1 MKGERGYIV
10 KIRFLSFSPE
20 SGFPSIGKK
29 DYHYL
34 IGEELMLQILKEA
47 YSRGES
53 TVVSEVPIKIVNN
66 KGYNYRDAECIIIQR
81 YLVEDI
87 TWQSINLEKSPTY
100 REIVGWKPGK
110 YDWYGDLFYIEA
122 KRLSDNGFVNGPQI
136 LKNLI
141 DEGAMPKEIPTNDK
155 MKINGVE
162 ASASTSTSTS
172 TNAATTNKEQKVATA
187 TEVLINGDKIS
198 NLCDVYTQVN
208 SIPEFSMCD
217 KIGSNIDGWPD
228 YVYKPFSI
236 SKDTTNWGNFG
247 TSTITN
253 GTSITTNT
261 TSPIGIGLDASK
273 LVGNNEKKEG
283 KNMFENMMKDIKFGP
298 ATDTRFSIY
307 GPAFNG
313 GDRWLA
319 RHEGEW
325 VDVSDMLIDVG
336 NICYMM
342 PVAKNSI
349 KEGDFILHKGKWAR
363 VSCIVEE
370 EDFIYVEKINEQEVV
385 QILPTK
391 NMFGFDYYTK
401 LICPIESF
409 EGAEGFGATTD
420 NPFGMLPFIMAMKDG
435 KKDNLLPLMMMSGKM
450 DMSNPMMLM
459 MLSGDNSNL
468 GLMMAMM
475 AMNKKDK

>member
-10 KIRFLSFSPE
+10 KVRFLSFSPE

-53 TVVSEVPIKIVNN
+53 TVISQVPIKIVNN

-110 YDWYGDLFYIEA
+110 YDWYGDSFYIEA
-122 KRLSDNGFVNGPQI
+122 KRLSDNGFVNGSQI
-136 LKNLI
+136 LRNLI
-141 DEGAMPKEIPTNDK
+141 DEGAMPKEIPTNNK

-162 ASASTSTSTS
+162 ASNS
-172 TNAATTNKEQKVATA
+172 
-187 TEVLINGDKIS
+187 GDIHI
-198 NLCDVYTQVN
+198 QVN
-208 SIPEFSMCD
+208 GISELNTMD
-217 KIGSNIDGWPD
+217 KIGSNIDRWPD
-228 YVYKPFSI
+228 YAYKPLSI
-236 SKDTTNWGNFG
+236 LNDATNWGNFG

-261 TSPIGIGLDASK
+261 TSPMGIGLNASK
-273 LVGNNEKKEG
+273 LAGNNEKKEG
-283 KNMFENMMKDIKFGP
+283 KNMFENIMKDIKFGP

-363 VSCIVEE
+363 VDCIVEE
-370 EDFIYVEKINEQEVV
+370 ENFISVEKINEQEVV
-385 QILPTK
+385 QVLPTK

>member
-1 MKGERGYIV
+1 
-10 KIRFLSFSPE
+10 
-20 SGFPSIGKK
+20 
-29 DYHYL
+29 
-34 IGEELMLQILKEA
+34 MLQILKEA

-87 TWQSINLEKSPTY
+87 TWQSIDLEKSPTY
-100 REIVGWKPGK
+100 REIIGWKPGK
-110 YDWYGDLFYIEA
+110 YDWYGDLFHIEA

-141 DEGAMPKEIPTNDK
+141 DEGAMPKEIPTNNK

-162 ASASTSTSTS
+162 VSASTLTSI
-172 TNAATTNKEQKVATA
+172 NAATTDKWQKAATA
-187 TEVLINGDKIS
+187 GEVLLNGDKVS
-198 NLCDVYTQVN
+198 NSGDIQVN

-228 YVYKPFSI
+228 YAYKPFSI
-236 SKDTTNWGNFG
+236 LNGTTNWGNFG

-261 TSPIGIGLDASK
+261 TSPIGVGLDTSK
-273 LVGNNEKKEG
+273 LAGNNEKKEG
-283 KNMFENMMKDIKFGP
+283 KNMFENIMKDIKFGP
-298 ATDTRFSIY
+298 ATDVRFSIY

-319 RHEGEW
+319 RYEGEW

-349 KEGDFILHKGKWAR
+349 KEGDFILHKGKWVR
-363 VSCIVEE
+363 VDCIVEKE
-370 EDFIYVEKINEQEVV
+370 NFIYVEKINEQEVV
-385 QILPTK
+385 QVLPTK

-401 LICPIESF
+401 LMCPIESF

-475 AMNKKDK
+475 DMKKKDK

>member
-10 KIRFLSFSPE
+10 KVRFLSYSPE
-20 SGFPSIGKK
+20 SGSLSIGKK

-47 YSRGES
+47 YNRGES

-100 REIVGWKPGK
+100 REIVAWKPGK
-110 YDWYGDLFYIEA
+110 YDWYGDSFHIEA

-136 LKNLI
+136 LRNLI
-141 DEGAMPKEIPTNDK
+141 DEGAMPKEIPTNNK

-162 ASASTSTSTS
+162 ASASTSTSVDTAM
-172 TNAATTNKEQKVATA
+172 TDKWQKVATA
-187 TEVLINGDKIS
+187 REVLLNGDKVS
-198 NLCDVYTQVN
+198 NSGDIHIQVN
-208 SIPEFSMCD
+208 SIPGFSMCD

-228 YVYKPFSI
+228 YTYKPVSI
-236 SKDTTNWGNFG
+236 LNGTTNWDNFG

-261 TSPIGIGLDASK
+261 TSPMGIGLDTSK
-273 LVGNNEKKEG
+273 LVGNNEKKED
-283 KNMFENMMKDIKFGP
+283 KSMFENIMKDIKFGP
-298 ATDTRFSIY
+298 ATDVRFSIY

-363 VSCIVEE
+363 VDCIVEE
-370 EDFIYVEKINEQEVV
+370 ENFISVEKINEQEVV
-385 QILPTK
+385 QVLPTK

-401 LICPIESF
+401 LMCPIESF

-420 NPFGMLPFIMAMKDG
+420 NPFGMLPFVMAMKDG

-468 GLMMAMM
+468 GFIMAMM
-475 AMNKKDK
+475 AMKKKDK

>member
-10 KIRFLSFSPE
+10 KVRFISCPPD
-20 SGFPSIGKK
+20 GGKPSIGKK
-29 DYHYL
+29 DYHYFMC
-34 IGEELMLQILKEA
+34 EELFDRIIDEA
-47 YSRGES
+47 HSRGN
-53 TVVSEVPIKIVNN
+53 TAYFTPIPIKITNN
-66 KGYNYRDAECIIIQR
+66 KGYNYGGGECIIIGR
-81 YLVEDI
+81 TPIVDEL
-87 TWQSINLEKSPTY
+87 WKSINLEKSSHY
-100 REIVGWKPGK
+100 REIVKIEPVILP
-110 YDWYGDLFYIEA
+110 YNDIFDAEA
-122 KRLSDNGFVNGPQI
+122 KRLCTSEC
-136 LKNLI
+136 LI
-141 DEGAMPKEIPTNDK
+141 DKDTIFSALVVEGAMPKEIPTNNK

-162 ASASTSTSTS
+162 ASNS
-172 TNAATTNKEQKVATA
+172 
-187 TEVLINGDKIS
+187 GDIHI
-198 NLCDVYTQVN
+198 QVN
-208 SIPEFSMCD
+208 GISELNTMD

-236 SKDTTNWGNFG
+236 LNDTTNWGNFG

-261 TSPIGIGLDASK
+261 TSPMGIGLNASK
-273 LVGNNEKKEG
+273 LAGNNEKKED
-283 KNMFENMMKDIKFGP
+283 KNMFENIMKDIKFGP

-363 VSCIVEE
+363 VDCIVEE
-370 EDFIYVEKINEQEVV
+370 ENFISVEKINEQEVV
-385 QILPTK
+385 QVLPTK

-401 LICPIESF
+401 LMCPIESF

-459 MLSGDNSNL
+459 MLGGDNSNL

-475 AMNKKDK
+475 AMKKKDK

>member
-1 MKGERGYIV
+1 
-10 KIRFLSFSPE
+10 
-20 SGFPSIGKK
+20 
-29 DYHYL
+29 
-34 IGEELMLQILKEA
+34 MLQILKEA

-110 YDWYGDLFYIEA
+110 YDWYGDLFHIEA
-122 KRLSDNGFVNGPQI
+122 KHLSDNGFVNGPQI

-162 ASASTSTSTS
+162 ASASTSTSVNTV
-172 TNAATTNKEQKVATA
+172 ATNKEQKVATA

-261 TSPIGIGLDASK
+261 TSPISAVLDTSK
-273 LVGNNEKKEG
+273 LAGNNEKKEG

-325 VDVSDMLIDVG
+325 VDVTDMLIDVG

-363 VSCIVEE
+363 VDCIVEE
-370 EDFIYVEKINEQEVV
+370 ENFISVEKINEQEVV
-385 QILPTK
+385 QVLPTK

-459 MLSGDNSNL
+459 MLNGDNSNL

-475 AMNKKDK
+475 AMKKKDK

>member
-1 MKGERGYIV
+1 
-10 KIRFLSFSPE
+10 
-20 SGFPSIGKK
+20 
-29 DYHYL
+29 
-34 IGEELMLQILKEA
+34 MLQILKEA

-110 YDWYGDLFYIEA
+110 YDWYGDLFHIEA
-122 KRLSDNGFVNGPQI
+122 KHLSDNGFVNGPQI

-162 ASASTSTSTS
+162 ASASTSTSVNTV
-172 TNAATTNKEQKVATA
+172 ATNKEQKVATA

-208 SIPEFSMCD
+208 SMPEFSTCD

-228 YVYKPFSI
+228 YAYKPFSI
-236 SKDTTNWGNFG
+236 LNDTTNWGNFG

-261 TSPIGIGLDASK
+261 TSPMGIGLNTSK
-273 LVGNNEKKEG
+273 LAGNNEKKEG
-283 KNMFENMMKDIKFGP
+283 KNMFENIMKDIKFGP
-298 ATDTRFSIY
+298 VTDIKFSIY

-363 VSCIVEE
+363 VDCIVEE
-370 EDFIYVEKINEQEVV
+370 ENFISVEKINEQEVV
-385 QILPTK
+385 QVLPTK

-435 KKDNLLPLMMMSGKM
+435 KKDNLLPLMIMSGKM

-475 AMNKKDK
+475 AMKKKDK

>member
-1 MKGERGYIV
+1 
-10 KIRFLSFSPE
+10 
-20 SGFPSIGKK
+20 
-29 DYHYL
+29 
-34 IGEELMLQILKEA
+34 MLQILKEA

-110 YDWYGDLFYIEA
+110 YDWYGDLFHIEA
-122 KRLSDNGFVNGPQI
+122 KHLSDNGFVNGPQI

-162 ASASTSTSTS
+162 ASASTSTSVNTV
-172 TNAATTNKEQKVATA
+172 ATNKEQKVATA

-273 LVGNNEKKEG
+273 LAGNNEKKEG

-363 VSCIVEE
+363 VDCIVEE
-370 EDFIYVEKINEQEVV
+370 ENFISVEKINEQEVV
-385 QILPTK
+385 QVLPTK

-475 AMNKKDK
+475 AMKKKDK

>member
-10 KIRFLSFSPE
+10 KVRFLSCPSD
-20 SGFPSIGKK
+20 GGKPSIGRK
-29 DYHYL
+29 DYHYFMC
-34 IGEELMLQILKEA
+34 EELFDRIIDEA
-47 YSRGES
+47 HSRGN
-53 TVVSEVPIKIVNN
+53 TDYFTPIPIKITNN
-66 KGYNYRDAECIIIQR
+66 KGYNYGGGECIIIGR
-81 YLVEDI
+81 TPIVDEL
-87 TWQSINLEKSPTY
+87 WKSINLDKSSHY
-100 REIVGWKPGK
+100 REIVKIEPVILP
-110 YDWYGDLFYIEA
+110 YNDIFNIEA
-122 KRLSDNGFVNGPQI
+122 KRLCTSEC
-136 LKNLI
+136 LI
-141 DEGAMPKEIPTNDK
+141 DKDIIFSNLAVEGAMPKEIPTNSK

-162 ASASTSTSTS
+162 ASASTSTSVNTV
-172 TNAATTNKEQKVATA
+172 ATNKEQKVATA

-228 YVYKPFSI
+228 YIYKPLSI
-236 SKDTTNWGNFG
+236 LNDSTNWGNFG
-247 TSTITN
+247 TSTVTN

-261 TSPIGIGLDASK
+261 TSPIGIGLNISK
-273 LVGNNEKKEG
+273 LAGNNEKKEG

-325 VDVSDMLIDVG
+325 VDVTDMLIDVG

>member
-1 MKGERGYIV
+1 
-10 KIRFLSFSPE
+10 
-20 SGFPSIGKK
+20 
-29 DYHYL
+29 
-34 IGEELMLQILKEA
+34 MLQILKEA

-53 TVVSEVPIKIVNN
+53 TVVSQVPIKIVNN

-110 YDWYGDLFYIEA
+110 YDWYGDSFYIEA

-136 LKNLI
+136 LRNLI
-141 DEGAMPKEIPTNDK
+141 DEGAMPKEIPTNSK

-162 ASASTSTSTS
+162 ASASTSTNAVATDKCQK
-172 TNAATTNKEQKVATA
+172 AATAG
-187 TEVLINGDKIS
+187 EVLVNGDKIS
-198 NLCDVYTQVN
+198 NLCNLYTQVN

-228 YVYKPFSI
+228 YAYKPFSI
-236 SKDTTNWGNFG
+236 LNGTTNWGNFG

-261 TSPIGIGLDASK
+261 TSPIGIGLDTSK
-273 LVGNNEKKEG
+273 LAGNNEKKEG
-283 KNMFENMMKDIKFGP
+283 KNMFENIMKDIKFGP
-298 ATDTRFSIY
+298 ATDVRFSIY

-363 VSCIVEE
+363 VDCIVEE
-370 EDFIYVEKINEQEVV
+370 ENFISVEKINEQEVV
-385 QILPTK
+385 QVLPTK

-401 LICPIESF
+401 LMCPIESF

-475 AMNKKDK
+475 AMKKKDK

>member
-10 KIRFLSFSPE
+10 KVRFISCPPDGSK
-20 SGFPSIGKK
+20 PSIGRK
-29 DYHYL
+29 DYHYF
-34 IGEELMLQILKEA
+34 ICEELFDRIIDEA
-47 YSRGES
+47 HSRGN
-53 TVVSEVPIKIVNN
+53 TAYFTPIPIKITNN
-66 KGYNYRDAECIIIQR
+66 KGYNYGGGGCIIIGR
-81 YLVEDI
+81 TPIVDEL
-87 TWQSINLEKSPTY
+87 WKSINLEKSSHY
-100 REIVGWKPGK
+100 REIVKIEPVILP
-110 YDWYGDLFYIEA
+110 YDDIFDAEA
-122 KRLSDNGFVNGPQI
+122 KRLCASEC
-136 LKNLI
+136 LI
-141 DEGAMPKEIPTNDK
+141 DKDTIFNALAVEGAMPKWEPTNSK
-155 MKINGVE
+155 MKINSVE
-162 ASASTSTSTS
+162 ASASTSTNAVATDKCQK
-172 TNAATTNKEQKVATA
+172 AATAG
-187 TEVLINGDKIS
+187 EVLVNGDKVSNSNNLHIQINDIS
-198 NLCDVYTQVN
+198 DL
-208 SIPEFSMCD
+208 FSTCD
-217 KIGSNIDGWPD
+217 KITSNIDGWPD
-228 YVYKPFSI
+228 YAYKPFSI
-236 SKDTTNWGNFG
+236 LNGTTNWGNFG

-261 TSPIGIGLDASK
+261 TSPIGVGLDTSK
-273 LVGNNEKKEG
+273 LAENNEKKEG
-283 KNMFENMMKDIKFGP
+283 KNMFENMAKDIKFGP
-298 ATDTRFSIY
+298 ATDVRFSIY

-319 RHEGEW
+319 RHESEW

-363 VSCIVEE
+363 VDCIVEE
-370 EDFIYVEKINEQEVV
+370 ENFISVEKINEQEVV
-385 QILPTK
+385 QVLPTK

-401 LICPIESF
+401 LMCPIESF

-475 AMNKKDK
+475 AMKKKDK

>member
-10 KIRFLSFSPE
+10 KVRFLRFSPE

-29 DYHYL
+29 DYHYF

-47 YSRGES
+47 YNRGES

-110 YDWYGDLFYIEA
+110 YDWYGDLFHIEA
-122 KRLSDNGFVNGPQI
+122 KRLSDNEFVNGPQI
-136 LKNLI
+136 LRNLI
-141 DEGAMPKEIPTNDK
+141 DEGAMPKEIPTNSK

-162 ASASTSTSTS
+162 ASNSSD
-172 TNAATTNKEQKVATA
+172 
-187 TEVLINGDKIS
+187 IHI
-198 NLCDVYTQVN
+198 QVN

-228 YVYKPFSI
+228 YAYKPLSI
-236 SKDTTNWGNFG
+236 LEDTTNWGNFG

-261 TSPIGIGLDASK
+261 TSPMGIGLSASK
-273 LVGNNEKKEG
+273 LAGNNEKKED
-283 KNMFENMMKDIKFGP
+283 KNMFENIMKDIKFGP

-363 VSCIVEE
+363 VDCIVEE
-370 EDFIYVEKINEQEVV
+370 ENFISVEKINEQEVV
-385 QILPTK
+385 QVLPTK

-401 LICPIESF
+401 LMCPIESF

-435 KKDNLLPLMMMSGKM
+435 KKDNLLPLMMMNGKM

-475 AMNKKDK
+475 AMKKKDK

>member
-1 MKGERGYIV
+1 MC
-10 KIRFLSFSPE
+10 
-20 SGFPSIGKK
+20 
-29 DYHYL
+29 
-34 IGEELMLQILKEA
+34 EELFDRTIDEA
-47 YSRGES
+47 HSRGN
-53 TVVSEVPIKIVNN
+53 TDYFTPIPIKITNN
-66 KGYNYRDAECIIIQR
+66 KGYNYGGGECIIIGR
-81 YLVEDI
+81 TPIVDEL
-87 TWQSINLEKSPTY
+87 WKSINLDKSSHY
-100 REIVGWKPGK
+100 REIVKIEPVILP
-110 YDWYGDLFYIEA
+110 YNDIFNIEA
-122 KRLSDNGFVNGPQI
+122 KRLCTSEC
-136 LKNLI
+136 LI
-141 DEGAMPKEIPTNDK
+141 DKDIIFSNLAVEGAMPKEIPTNSK

-162 ASASTSTSTS
+162 ASASTSTSVNTV
-172 TNAATTNKEQKVATA
+172 ATNKEQKVATA

-228 YVYKPFSI
+228 YIYKPLSI
-236 SKDTTNWGNFG
+236 LNDSTNWGNFG

-261 TSPIGIGLDASK
+261 TSPIGIGLNISK
-273 LVGNNEKKEG
+273 LAGNNEKKEG

-325 VDVSDMLIDVG
+325 VDVTDMLIDVG

>member
-1 MKGERGYIV
+1 MC
-10 KIRFLSFSPE
+10 
-20 SGFPSIGKK
+20 
-29 DYHYL
+29 
-34 IGEELMLQILKEA
+34 EELFDRIIDEA
-47 YSRGES
+47 HSRGN
-53 TVVSEVPIKIVNN
+53 TAYFTPIPIKITNN
-66 KGYNYRDAECIIIQR
+66 KGYNYGGGECIIIGR
-81 YLVEDI
+81 TPIVDEL
-87 TWQSINLEKSPTY
+87 WKSINLEKSSHY
-100 REIVGWKPGK
+100 REIVKIEPVILP
-110 YDWYGDLFYIEA
+110 YNDIFNAEA
-122 KRLSDNGFVNGPQI
+122 KI
-136 LKNLI
+136 LCTSECLI
-141 DEGAMPKEIPTNDK
+141 DKDTIFSALAAEGAMPKEIPTNSK

-162 ASASTSTSTS
+162 ASNSSD
-172 TNAATTNKEQKVATA
+172 
-187 TEVLINGDKIS
+187 IHI
-198 NLCDVYTQVN
+198 QVN
-208 SIPEFSMCD
+208 SIPELSMCD

-228 YVYKPFSI
+228 YAYKPFSI
-236 SKDTTNWGNFG
+236 LNGTTNWGNFG

-261 TSPIGIGLDASK
+261 TSPMGIGLNASK
-273 LVGNNEKKEG
+273 LAGNNEKKED
-283 KNMFENMMKDIKFGP
+283 KNMFENMTKDIKFGP
-298 ATDTRFSIY
+298 VTDIKFSIY

-325 VDVSDMLIDVG
+325 VDVSDMLIDIG

-363 VSCIVEE
+363 VDCIVEE
-370 EDFIYVEKINEQEVV
+370 ENFIAVEKINEQEVV
-385 QILPTK
+385 QVLPTK

-401 LICPIESF
+401 LMCPIESF

-435 KKDNLLPLMMMSGKM
+435 KKDNLLPLMMMNGKM

-475 AMNKKDK
+475 AMKKKDK

>member
-10 KIRFLSFSPE
+10 KVRFISCPPD
-20 SGFPSIGKK
+20 GGKPSIGKK
-29 DYHYL
+29 DYHYFMC
-34 IGEELMLQILKEA
+34 EELFDRIIDEA
-47 YSRGES
+47 HSRGN
-53 TVVSEVPIKIVNN
+53 TAYFTPIPIKITNN
-66 KGYNYRDAECIIIQR
+66 KGYNYGGGECIIIGR
-81 YLVEDI
+81 TPIVDEL
-87 TWQSINLEKSPTY
+87 WKSINLEKSSHY
-100 REIVGWKPGK
+100 REIVKIEPVILP
-110 YDWYGDLFYIEA
+110 YNDIFDAEA
-122 KRLSDNGFVNGPQI
+122 KRLCTSEC
-136 LKNLI
+136 LI
-141 DEGAMPKEIPTNDK
+141 DKDTIFSALVVEGAMPKEIPTNNK

-162 ASASTSTSTS
+162 ASNS
-172 TNAATTNKEQKVATA
+172 
-187 TEVLINGDKIS
+187 GDIHI
-198 NLCDVYTQVN
+198 QVN
-208 SIPEFSMCD
+208 GISELNTMD

-236 SKDTTNWGNFG
+236 LNDTTNWGNFG

-261 TSPIGIGLDASK
+261 TSPIGIGLSASK
-273 LVGNNEKKEG
+273 LAGNNEKKED
-283 KNMFENMMKDIKFGP
+283 KNMFENIMKDIKFGP

-363 VSCIVEE
+363 VDCIVEE
-370 EDFIYVEKINEQEVV
+370 ENFISVEKINEQEVV
-385 QILPTK
+385 QVLPTK

-401 LICPIESF
+401 LMCPIESF

-468 GLMMAMM
+468 GLIMAMM
-475 AMNKKDK
+475 AMKKKDK

>member
-1 MKGERGYIV
+1 MC
-10 KIRFLSFSPE
+10 
-20 SGFPSIGKK
+20 
-29 DYHYL
+29 
-34 IGEELMLQILKEA
+34 EELFDRIIDEA
-47 YSRGES
+47 HSRGN
-53 TVVSEVPIKIVNN
+53 TAYFTPIPIKITNN
-66 KGYNYRDAECIIIQR
+66 KGYNYGGGECIIIGR
-81 YLVEDI
+81 TPIADEL
-87 TWQSINLEKSPTY
+87 WKSINLEKSSLY
-100 REIVGWKPGK
+100 REIVKIEPVILP
-110 YDWYGDLFYIEA
+110 YNDIFNAEA
-122 KRLSDNGFVNGPQI
+122 KI
-136 LKNLI
+136 LCTSECVI
-141 DEGAMPKEIPTNDK
+141 DKDTIFSALTAEGAMPKLEPTNNK

-162 ASASTSTSTS
+162 VSASTSTSI
-172 TNAATTNKEQKVATA
+172 NAATTDNWQKVAATA
-187 TEVLINGDKIS
+187 AEVLLNGEKVS
-198 NLCDVYTQVN
+198 NVGDIHIQVN
-208 SIPEFSMCD
+208 GIPGFNICD
-217 KIGSNIDGWPD
+217 KTGSNIDGWPD
-228 YVYKPFSI
+228 YAYKPLSI
-236 SKDTTNWGNFG
+236 LEDTTNWGNFG

-261 TSPIGIGLDASK
+261 TSPMGIGLSVSK
-273 LVGNNEKKEG
+273 LAGNNEKKED
-283 KNMFENMMKDIKFGP
+283 KNMFENMTKDIKFGP
-298 ATDTRFSIY
+298 VTDIKFSIY

-363 VSCIVEE
+363 VDCIVEE
-370 EDFIYVEKINEQEVV
+370 ENFISVEKINEQEVV
-385 QILPTK
+385 QVLPTK

-401 LICPIESF
+401 LMCPIESF

-475 AMNKKDK
+475 AMKKKDK

>member
-10 KIRFLSFSPE
+10 KVRFLSFSPE

-110 YDWYGDLFYIEA
+110 YDWYGDLFHIEA
-122 KRLSDNGFVNGPQI
+122 KHLSDNGFVNGPQI

-162 ASASTSTSTS
+162 ASASTSTSVNTV
-172 TNAATTNKEQKVATA
+172 ATNKEQKVATA

-273 LVGNNEKKEG
+273 LAGNNEKKEG

-363 VSCIVEE
+363 VDCIVEE
-370 EDFIYVEKINEQEVV
+370 ESFISVEKINEQEVV
-385 QILPTK
+385 QVLPTK

-450 DMSNPMMLM
+450 DMSNPMMFM

-475 AMNKKDK
+475 AMKKKDK

>member
-10 KIRFLSFSPE
+10 KVRFLSFSPE

-110 YDWYGDLFYIEA
+110 YDWYGDLFHIEA
-122 KRLSDNGFVNGPQI
+122 KRLSDNEFVNGPQI

-162 ASASTSTSTS
+162 ASASTSTSVNTV
-172 TNAATTNKEQKVATA
+172 ATNKEQKVATA

-208 SIPEFSMCD
+208 SIPEFSMCN

-261 TSPIGIGLDASK
+261 TSPISAVLDTSK
-273 LVGNNEKKEG
+273 LAGNNEKKEG
-283 KNMFENMMKDIKFGP
+283 KNMFENMMKEIKFGP

-325 VDVSDMLIDVG
+325 VDVTDMLIDVG

-401 LICPIESF
+401 LMCPIESF

-459 MLSGDNSNL
+459 MLSGDNPNL

-475 AMNKKDK
+475 TMKKKDK

>member
-1 MKGERGYIV
+1 
-10 KIRFLSFSPE
+10 
-20 SGFPSIGKK
+20 
-29 DYHYL
+29 
-34 IGEELMLQILKEA
+34 MLQILKEA
-47 YSRGES
+47 YNHGES

-87 TWQSINLEKSPTY
+87 TWQSINLEKSATY

-110 YDWYGDLFYIEA
+110 YDWYGDSFYIEA

-136 LKNLI
+136 LRNLI

-162 ASASTSTSTS
+162 ASASTSNS

-228 YVYKPFSI
+228 YIYKPLSI
-236 SKDTTNWGNFG
+236 LNDTTNWGNFG

-261 TSPIGIGLDASK
+261 TSPIGIGLNTSK
-273 LVGNNEKKEG
+273 LAGNNEKKEG
-283 KNMFENMMKDIKFGP
+283 KNMFENIMKDIKFGP

-363 VSCIVEE
+363 VDCIVEE
-370 EDFIYVEKINEQEVV
+370 ENFISVEKINEQEVV
-385 QILPTK
+385 QVLPTK

-475 AMNKKDK
+475 AMKKKDK

>member
-10 KIRFLSFSPE
+10 KVRFLSFSPE

-110 YDWYGDLFYIEA
+110 YDWYGDLFHIEA
-122 KRLSDNGFVNGPQI
+122 KHLSDNGFVNGPQI

-162 ASASTSTSTS
+162 ASASTSTSVNTV
-172 TNAATTNKEQKVATA
+172 ATNKEQKVATA

-261 TSPIGIGLDASK
+261 TSPISAVLDTSK
-273 LVGNNEKKEG
+273 LAGNNEKKEG

-325 VDVSDMLIDVG
+325 VDVTDMLIDVG

-363 VSCIVEE
+363 VDCIVEE
-370 EDFIYVEKINEQEVV
+370 ENFISVEKINEQEVV
-385 QILPTK
+385 QVLPTK

-459 MLSGDNSNL
+459 MLNGDNSNL

-475 AMNKKDK
+475 AMKKKDK

>member
-10 KIRFLSFSPE
+10 KVRFLSFSPE

-34 IGEELMLQILKEA
+34 IDEELMLQILKEA

-53 TVVSEVPIKIVNN
+53 TVVSQVPIKIVNN

-110 YDWYGDLFYIEA
+110 YDWYGDSFYIEA
-122 KRLSDNGFVNGPQI
+122 KRLSDNEFVNGPQI
-136 LKNLI
+136 LRNLI
-141 DEGAMPKEIPTNDK
+141 DEGAMPKEIPTNNK

-162 ASASTSTSTS
+162 VSASTST
-172 TNAATTNKEQKVATA
+172 NAVATNKEQKVATA
-187 TEVLINGDKIS
+187 AEVLLNGDKVSNSS
-198 NLCDVYTQVN
+198 NLYIQVDGISKPN
-208 SIPEFSMCD
+208 MCD
-217 KIGSNIDGWPD
+217 KTGSNIDGWPD
-228 YVYKPFSI
+228 YAYKPTPI

-261 TSPIGIGLDASK
+261 TSPMGIGLDPSK
-273 LVGNNEKKEG
+273 LAGNNEKKEA
-283 KNMFENMMKDIKFGP
+283 KNMFENIMKDMKFGP

-363 VSCIVEE
+363 VDCIVEE
-370 EDFIYVEKINEQEVV
+370 ENFISVEKINEQEVV
-385 QILPTK
+385 QVLPTK

-420 NPFGMLPFIMAMKDG
+420 NPFGMLPFVMAMKDG

-475 AMNKKDK
+475 AMKKKDK

>member
-10 KIRFLSFSPE
+10 KVRFLSFSPE

-110 YDWYGDLFYIEA
+110 YDWYGDSFYIEA

-141 DEGAMPKEIPTNDK
+141 DEGAMPKEIPTNSK

-162 ASASTSTSTS
+162 ASASTSTNAVATDKCQK
-172 TNAATTNKEQKVATA
+172 AATAG
-187 TEVLINGDKIS
+187 EVLVNGDKIS
-198 NLCDVYTQVN
+198 NLCNLYTQVN

-228 YVYKPFSI
+228 YAYKPFSI
-236 SKDTTNWGNFG
+236 LNGTTNWGNFG

-261 TSPIGIGLDASK
+261 TSPIGIGLDTSK
-273 LVGNNEKKEG
+273 LAGNNEKKEG
-283 KNMFENMMKDIKFGP
+283 KNMFENIMKDIKFGP
-298 ATDTRFSIY
+298 ATDVRFSIY

-363 VSCIVEE
+363 VDCIVEE
-370 EDFIYVEKINEQEVV
+370 ENFISVEKINEQEVV
-385 QILPTK
+385 QVLPTK

-401 LICPIESF
+401 LMCPIESF

-475 AMNKKDK
+475 AMKKKDK

>member
-10 KIRFLSFSPE
+10 KVRFLSFSPE

-110 YDWYGDLFYIEA
+110 YDWYGDLFHIEA
-122 KRLSDNGFVNGPQI
+122 KHLSDNGFVNGPQI

-162 ASASTSTSTS
+162 ASASTSTS

-253 GTSITTNT
+253 GISITTNT
-261 TSPIGIGLDASK
+261 TSPISAVLDTSK
-273 LVGNNEKKEG
+273 LAGNNEKKEG

-325 VDVSDMLIDVG
+325 VDVTDMLIDVG

-342 PVAKNSI
+342 PVAKTSI

-363 VSCIVEE
+363 VDCIVEE
-370 EDFIYVEKINEQEVV
+370 ENFISVEKINEQEVV
-385 QILPTK
+385 QVLPTK

-459 MLSGDNSNL
+459 MLNGDNSNL

>member
-1 MKGERGYIV
+1 
-10 KIRFLSFSPE
+10 
-20 SGFPSIGKK
+20 
-29 DYHYL
+29 
-34 IGEELMLQILKEA
+34 MLQILKEA
-47 YSRGES
+47 YNHGES

-87 TWQSINLEKSPTY
+87 TWQSINLEKSATY

-110 YDWYGDLFYIEA
+110 YDWYGDSFYIEA

-136 LKNLI
+136 LRNLI

-162 ASASTSTSTS
+162 ASASTSNS

-228 YVYKPFSI
+228 YIYKPLSI
-236 SKDTTNWGNFG
+236 LNDTTNWGNFG

-261 TSPIGIGLDASK
+261 TSPIGIGLNTSK
-273 LVGNNEKKEG
+273 LAGNNEKKEG
-283 KNMFENMMKDIKFGP
+283 KNMFENIMKDIKFGP

-325 VDVSDMLIDVG
+325 VDVTDMLIDVG

-363 VSCIVEE
+363 VDCIVEE
-370 EDFIYVEKINEQEVV
+370 ENFISVEKINEQEVV
-385 QILPTK
+385 QVLPTK

-475 AMNKKDK
+475 AMKKKDK

>member
-10 KIRFLSFSPE
+10 KVRFLRFSPE

-87 TWQSINLEKSPTY
+87 TWQSIDLEKSPTY
-100 REIVGWKPGK
+100 REIIGWKPGK
-110 YDWYGDLFYIEA
+110 YDWYGDLFHIEA

-141 DEGAMPKEIPTNDK
+141 DEGAMPKEIPTNNK

-162 ASASTSTSTS
+162 VSASTLTSI
-172 TNAATTNKEQKVATA
+172 NAATTDKWQKAATA
-187 TEVLINGDKIS
+187 GEVLLNGDKVS
-198 NLCDVYTQVN
+198 NSGDIHIQVN
-208 SIPEFSMCD
+208 SIPGFSMCD

-228 YVYKPFSI
+228 YAYKPFSI
-236 SKDTTNWGNFG
+236 LNGTTNWGNFG

-261 TSPIGIGLDASK
+261 TSPIGIGLDTSK
-273 LVGNNEKKEG
+273 FAGNNEKKEG
-283 KNMFENMMKDIKFGP
+283 KNMFENIMKDIKFGP
-298 ATDTRFSIY
+298 ATDVRFSIY

-336 NICYMM
+336 NICYVM
-342 PVAKNSI
+342 PIAKNSI

-363 VSCIVEE
+363 VDCIVEE
-370 EDFIYVEKINEQEVV
+370 ENFISVEKINEQEVV
-385 QILPTK
+385 QVLPTK

-401 LICPIESF
+401 LMCPIENF

-435 KKDNLLPLMMMSGKM
+435 KKDNLLPFMMMSGKI

-475 AMNKKDK
+475 AMKKKDK